1 MNSNRKIQGMSL
13 VELMIA
19 LAIMGIIAAIGIP
32 TYNNQIM
39 STKRDEAK
47 TTLVQLKL
55 QQENYR
61 LENISYAT
69 AVQLGNPVL
78 EYYTLTVTNISGT
91 AFTLTATAKSGTRQA
106 HDTGCTVLNIDQ
118 SMTRT
123 PATCG

>member
-1 MNSNRKIQGMSL
+1 MNSNLKIQGMSL

-32 TYNNQIM
+32 TYSNQIM

-69 AVQLGNPVL
+69 AAQLGDPSL

-106 HDTGCTVLNIDQ
+106 SDTGCTVLNIDQ

-123 PATCG
+123 PDACW